1 MNRWVEKIQGYD
13 FSIEY
18 SKGEDLAA
26 PDALSRLYE
35 NKTEETEQ
43 EAKEAKEAQE
53 KQRLKQERGDRI
65 RESRAKVHMTE
76 REGKKWWRHDNGRE
90 VEVPEV
96 EDRIALIAKIH
107 EQLMHRGSK
116 AVYYELRKAY
126 YWPGM
131 QKEVEL
137 QLKECE
143 TCKINNRKCAGGSEF
158 VVTTRRGEKVAIDL
172 IDVREECKYILVGID
187 YFTRVVS
194 ACVMPNKSSGSV
206 IEVLKEWI
214 KEGDSPEEI
223 ITDNGKEFVSEE
235 FRKFCRGE
243 KIEHRKV
250 SVESHRSN
258 GRVERVIGTIR
269 EGLVKNKQGT
279 LEGRLRKIVS
289 AYNRTYH
296 TAIDCT
302 PMEAIKNINGN
313 ALAGNSAVSR

>member
-1 MNRWVEKIQGYD
+1 
-13 FSIEY
+13 
-18 SKGEDLAA
+18 
-26 PDALSRLYE
+26 
-35 NKTEETEQ
+35 
-43 EAKEAKEAQE
+43 
-53 KQRLKQERGDRI
+53 
-65 RESRAKVHMTE
+65 
-76 REGKKWWRHDNGRE
+76 
-90 VEVPEV
+90 
-96 EDRIALIAKIH
+96 LIAKIH

-187 YFTRVVS
+187 YFTRLVS

-206 IEVLKEWI
+206 IEVLKGWI

-223 ITDNGKEFVSEE
+223 ITDNGKEFVSDE
-235 FRKFCRGE
+235 FRKYCRDE

-302 PMEAIKNINGN
+302 PMEAIKDIKGN
-313 ALAGNSAVSR
+313 ALAGNSAVSRYGERFRKMTRDRFEKGQKVRIAAHENLGTDTKRTKGRFIEQGVVEDVLLNDSYLVRYSNGRLAKRRHYDLKLF